1 MKQREGYGIPPGGVP
16 VLGVDFWAG
25 PEQDGGR
32 LPGMCVCGCG
42 LKASLGPHDGLLAKA
57 GERTEA
63 KR

>member
-16 VLGVDFWAG
+16 MSGVDFWLG
-25 PEQDGGR
+25 PDQETGR
-32 LPGMCVCGCG
+32 IGDMCVCNCG